1 MTSRSGTNLKP
12 EQIQEAQKKEET
24 NHKAMHVRQRENSMQ
39 MTSPWLRCAV
49 PILTVFIALSP
60 VEAGSA
66 KATLVEVWSGGDDGL
81 TLRLRA
87 SLEEAFKSSS
97 AFVLSSGKK
106 PGTLIVT
113 IPTNVPW
120 KQVGQRTKVLYTVNF
135 ASIDNQPLGTSKGS
149 CWDDALTKCA
159 NKIVKDATAVARK
172 VHQH

>member
-1 MTSRSGTNLKP
+1 
-12 EQIQEAQKKEET
+12 
-24 NHKAMHVRQRENSMQ
+24 MQ
-39 MTSPWLRCAV
+39 MTSLWMRCAV
-49 PILTVFIALSP
+49 TILAMFIAQSP
-60 VEAGSA
+60 VEAGTA

-106 PGTLIVT
+106 PGTLVVT
-113 IPTNVPW
+113 LPTHVGW

-135 ASIDNQPLGTSKGS
+135 ASIDNQALGTSKGS

-159 NKIVKDATAVARK
+159 SKIIKDATAVARK
-172 VHQH
+172 IHQD